1 MEIVSR
7 YNTSVVC
14 NLIFIGS
21 SLHSLSQDKAVYI
34 FRVQDFHLNYIW
46 AFIQSSPLNSKCAHK
61 LLNVQ
66 NTQKRCKN
74 SQ

>member
-34 FRVQDFHLNYIW
+34 FRVQDFHLNYI
-46 AFIQSSPLNSKCAHK
+46 
-61 LLNVQ
+61 
-66 NTQKRCKN
+66 
-74 SQ
+74 